1 MGDISRSHNSKHH
14 LWSKM
19 KLGTALLLLSI
30 FYLTLANVNAEDDSE
45 QDLTSDNHVGANQI
59 ADTNNQAEH
68 QLVKRDAGRGRK
80 ASCEGTRCGKK
91 KTPKKGKKGQ
101 KPKKSEKKKKKE
113 STKKTPKKKTK
124 KRKSGKKSPKEK
136 RRGGSRRRGE
146 GSSRTSTDGR
156 QITGNATSCAM
167 KLVLY
172 ARLNEKKASSISKQV
187 TRIIGNEKGK
197 KGKKGK
203 REEEMKR
210 KREKEKKRKKREK
223 EKKRKGEKE

>member
-19 KLGTALLLLSI
+19 KLGTALFLFLSL
-30 FYLTLANVNAEDDSE
+30 FYLTLANVNAEDDSK
-45 QDLTSDNHVGANQI
+45 QDLTSDNHVGADQI

-101 KPKKSEKKKKKE
+101 KPKKSEKKKKKSLRRKLQTRKKKE

-146 GSSRTSTDGR
+146 GSSRTSTD
-156 QITGNATSCAM
+156 
-167 KLVLY
+167 
-172 ARLNEKKASSISKQV
+172 
-187 TRIIGNEKGK
+187 
-197 KGKKGK
+197 
-203 REEEMKR
+203 
-210 KREKEKKRKKREK
+210 
-223 EKKRKGEKE
+223 